1 VTAFFI
7 PDTPAGESTARAY
20 ADLRCYAELTAGRPV
35 RSARIFKLSW
45 RRGGTDWETCVG
57 KQDPA
62 AGQTV
67 HAIFDIG
74 GDYMILWRGGRETV
88 TKRQTYTTVEFD

>member
-7 PDTPAGESTARAY
+7 PDTPAGEQTTRAY
-20 ADLRCYAELTAGRPV
+20 ADLRRYAELTAGSPV
-35 RSARIFKLSW
+35 RAARIFKLSW
-45 RRGGTDWETCVG
+45 RRGGTDCETCVG
-57 KQDPA
+57 KQDPSSRR
-62 AGQTV
+62 TV

-74 GDYMILWRGGRETV
+74 GGYMVLWRGGRETV